1 MTGREPRPPAR
12 RGAPRR
18 GPARGSRPAGVPGRP
33 TPRRT
38 ASRPVVSR
46 RPARP
51 RAAGRRP
58 ARLVPQLRLADSHR
72 RLRGAVLVLGV
83 VLSLFAGRLVQLQ
96 GLDATTYASEAE
108 AGRLRTAILPAV
120 RGTITDRN
128 GVALATT
135 VAAVN
140 ITADQTLVTDPQAE
154 SLALAP
160 LLGIDATDLQAT
172 LTGTKR
178 FAYVAKAVT
187 PEVWSKVRNL
197 NLPDTTGLPG
207 IFGEATSKRIYPGG
221 DTGANI
227 VGFVGADG
235 KGLGGLEYS
244 LNKTLAGRDGKATYE
259 MSAGGRRIPSGVDSE
274 RDAIPGTDVA
284 LTIDRDIQWTAQKA
298 IAKAVKATSSQSGT
312 VIVMDPHTGDLLAM
326 ATVPTFDANK
336 PGSAPPAALGNRALS
351 EPYEPGSTGKVIT
364 ASALLEQHAITPKT
378 HITVPNRY
386 CRAGKCFKDFEDHG
400 TEHLTYA
407 GTIAKSSNIG
417 TIRAAERLGNLKKL
431 YPYLHKYGI
440 GQPTGL
446 GLPGED
452 DGVLPPTQ
460 QWSATSGYTMTFGQ
474 GYSVNTVQMA
484 SVFATIAND
493 GVRVTPR
500 LIAGTTGANGKIDP
514 TPASSSRRVVSTTTA
529 RTIRS
534 MLEAVVE
541 DGGTAPL
548 AAVPGYRVGGKTG
561 TAQRYDAACSCY
573 RGYTMSFIGMA
584 PIDKPDLVVAVT
596 LQAPRSAIG
605 GGVNAGPVFKDVM
618 SFALEALR
626 IPPTGTKP
634 GRLKLEWH

>member
-1 MTGREPRPPAR
+1 VRRVRTG
-12 RGAPRR
+12 
-18 GPARGSRPAGVPGRP
+18 
-33 TPRRT
+33 
-38 ASRPVVSR
+38 
-46 RPARP
+46 
-51 RAAGRRP
+51 
-58 ARLVPQLRLADSHR
+58 PQLRLADSHR
-72 RLRGAVLVLGV
+72 RLRGSVLLLAV

-108 AGRLRTAILPAV
+108 AGRLRTAVLPAV

-140 ITADQTLVTDPQAE
+140 ITADQTLVTDPAAE
-154 SLALAP
+154 ALALSP
-160 LLGIDATDLQAT
+160 VLGIDETVLQT
-172 LTGTKR
+172 SLTGTKR
-178 FAYVAKAVT
+178 FAYVAKGVT
-187 PEVWSKVRNL
+187 PEVWQKIRDL

-221 DTGANI
+221 ATGANI
-227 VGFVGADG
+227 VGFVNADG
-235 KGLGGLEYS
+235 KGAGGLEYD
-244 LNKTLAGRDGKATYE
+244 LDKTLAGRDGKATFE
-259 MSAGGRRIPSGVDSE
+259 MSAGGRRIPSADDTEHAAV
-274 RDAIPGTDVA
+274 PGQDVA
-284 LTIDRDIQWTAQKA
+284 LTIDRDIQWVAQKA
-298 IAKAVKATSSQSGT
+298 IAKAVKTTGSQSGT

-326 ATVPTFDANK
+326 ATAPTFDSND
-336 PGSAPPAALGNRALS
+336 PGAAPGPDRGDRPLS

-364 ASALLEQHAITPKT
+364 ASALLDQGLITPQT

-386 CRAGKCFKDFEDHG
+386 CRAGKCFKDFENHG
-400 TEHLTYA
+400 TEKLTYA

-417 TIRAAERLGNLKKL
+417 TIEAAERMGNLKKL
-431 YPYLHKYGI
+431 YPYLHRYGI

-446 GLPGED
+446 GLPGEASGD
-452 DGVLPPTQ
+452 LPPTN
-460 QWSATSGYTMTFGQ
+460 QWSATSGYTMAFGQ

-484 SVFATIAND
+484 SVYATIANN

-500 LIAGTTGANGKIDP
+500 LVAGTTGADGKIDP
-514 TPASSSRRVVSTTTA
+514 TPASSSHRVISAQTA
-529 RTIRS
+529 TTIRS
-534 MLEAVVE
+534 MLESVVE
-541 DGGTAPL
+541 PGGTAPL

-561 TAQRYDAACSCY
+561 TAQRYDPATGGY
-573 RGYTMSFIGMA
+573 HGYTMSFIGMA
-584 PIDKPDLVVAVT
+584 PIDKPGLVVAVT

-634 GRLKLEWH
+634 GRLKLTWHR

>member
-1 MTGREPRPPAR
+1 M
-12 RGAPRR
+12 
-18 GPARGSRPAGVPGRP
+18 
-33 TPRRT
+33 
-38 ASRPVVSR
+38 
-46 RPARP
+46 
-51 RAAGRRP
+51 
-58 ARLVPQLRLADSHR
+58 
-72 RLRGAVLVLGV
+72 

-108 AGRLRTAILPAV
+108 AGRLRSAVLPAV

-140 ITADQTLVTDPQAE
+140 ITADQTLVTDPLAE
-154 SLALAP
+154 AMAMAP
-160 LLGIDATDLQAT
+160 LLGIDVSVLQAK

-178 FAYVAKAVT
+178 FIYVAKSVT
-187 PEVWSKVRNL
+187 PELWHQVRDL
-197 NLPDTTGLPG
+197 NLPDTEGLPG
-207 IFGEATSKRIYPGG
+207 IFGEATSKRVYPGG
-221 DTGANI
+221 ETGANV
-227 VGFVGADG
+227 VGFVDAQG
-235 KGLGGLEYS
+235 KGLGGLEYA
-244 LNKTLAGRDGKATYE
+244 LDKTLAGHDGKATFE
-259 MSAGGRRIPSGVDSE
+259 MSAGGRRIPSGADTE
-274 RDAIPGTDVA
+274 HDAVPGKDVS
-284 LTIDRDIQWTAQKA
+284 LTIDRDIQWVAQKA

-326 ATVPTFDANK
+326 ATAPTFDAND
-336 PGSAPPAALGNRALS
+336 PGKAAAADRGNRALT

-364 ASALLEQHAITPKT
+364 ASALLEQGKITPET
-378 HITVPNRY
+378 PITVPNRY

-400 TEHLTYA
+400 TEHLTYT

-417 TIRAAERLGNLKKL
+417 TIKAAERMGNLKNL
-431 YPYLHKYGI
+431 YPYLHKFGI

-446 GLPGED
+446 GLPGEA
-452 DGVLPPTQ
+452 DGDLLPPR
-460 QWSATSGYTMTFGQ
+460 QWSATSGYTMAFGQ

-484 SVFATIAND
+484 SVFATIANN

-500 LIAGTTGANGKIDP
+500 LVAATTGADGKMDP
-514 TPASSSRRVVSTTTA
+514 AKSSSARRVISSQTA
-529 RTIRS
+529 GTVRS
-534 MLEAVVE
+534 MLESVTE

-561 TAQRYDAACSCY
+561 TAQRFDPACGCY

-634 GRLKLEWH
+634 GRLRLTWHGR